1 MEFSFSS
8 TALSKQKQAHL
19 HWSLY
24 EIILGYLFLK
34 SNASQ
39 PRIPIERTPQKK
51 ARVSWRAS
59 SELSDESW
67 LEKVEQVVDVV
78 DVVVVL
84 VEATAGGVIVEVA
97 VAVRWVVVVVEEVRD
112 EEVVFVRWVVDGVVE
127 VAAIEEAL
135 SDAVEFAEELSSD
148 DADTLWSTFSI
159 TSWIQGI

>member
-1 MEFSFSS
+1 M
-8 TALSKQKQAHL
+8 
-19 HWSLY
+19 Y

-67 LEKVEQVVDVV
+67 LEEVEQVVDVV

-84 VEATAGGVIVEVA
+84 VEARAAGAIEEV
-97 VAVRWVVVVVEEVRD
+97 VRWEVVVVEEVR
-112 EEVVFVRWVVDGVVE
+112 EEDIVIVRWVVDGVLE
-127 VAAIEEAL
+127 VAAIEEVL
-135 SDAVEFAEELSSD
+135 SDAVGFAEELSSD
-148 DADTLWSTFSI
+148 DAETLWSTFSI
-159 TSWIQGI
+159 TSRIQGR

>member
-67 LEKVEQVVDVV
+67 LEEVEQVVDVV

-84 VEATAGGVIVEVA
+84 VEARAGGAIEEV
-97 VAVRWVVVVVEEVRD
+97 VRWEVVVVEEVR
-112 EEVVFVRWVVDGVVE
+112 EEDIVIVRWVVDGVLE

-135 SDAVEFAEELSSD
+135 SDAVGFAEELSSD
-148 DADTLWSTFSI
+148 DAETLWSTFSI
-159 TSWIQGI
+159 TSRIQGR